1 MGSRRIRLTVRYDGT
16 DFAGSQIQ
24 PGARTVAGTLKTE
37 LESALGC
44 RVHLLFAGRTDAG
57 VHAQGN
63 VCAFDADPP
72 FPVARIPQIVGPH
85 LPPDLEIGDARE
97 VAAEFHPRFD
107 ATRRTYAYHLHL
119 GEEAPI
125 CRKRYVCTAPA
136 DLDQGR
142 LATAAEA
149 ITGRHSFVQFCKGPT
164 TAGKAVCDLL
174 SAAVEPSPPE
184 LHLRFTADRFLRHM
198 VRLLV
203 GALLDVASGRASIEQ
218 LQLALTR
225 QREFQLRLM
234 PPRGLTLMNVEY
246 PSEEPDDV

>member
-1 MGSRRIRLTVRYDGT
+1 MASRRIRLTVSYDGT

-37 LESALGC
+37 LESTLGSQ
-44 RVHLLFAGRTDAG
+44 VHLLFAGRTDAG
-57 VHAQGN
+57 VHAEGN

-72 FPVARIPQIVGPH
+72 FPIARLPQIVGAN
-85 LPPDLEIGDARE
+85 LPPDLEITNARE
-97 VAAEFHPRFD
+97 VPPEFHPRFD
-107 ATRRTYAYHLHL
+107 ARRRTYVYRLYLGDHL
-119 GEEAPI
+119 PI
-125 CRKRYVCTAPA
+125 CRKRYVTP
-136 DLDQGR
+136 
-142 LATAAEA
+142 ATAGIDQRALA
-149 ITGRHSFVQFCKGPT
+149 AAAQLITGRHSFVLFSKGLAST
-164 TAGKAVCDLL
+164 EDAMCDLQ
-174 SAAVEPSPPE
+174 SAVVESHPPE

-203 GALLDVASGRASIEQ
+203 GALLRVASGSASIEQ

-225 QREFQLRLM
+225 QQEFQLRLM